1 MNHLQIFLFLG
12 MAAPPVSSYRLQLRC
27 AVKQLRERGLY
38 AAAKWAAEQLIGLPD
53 DAKLP
58 GPPAVL
64 FSPEKTSSK
73 KSSRKKEAMAL
84 TGTGNLPVEEEE
96 EEEDD
101 IFLLAKSYF
110 DTREYRRA
118 AHVLNGVSG
127 KKSLFL
133 RCYATYL
140 AGEKRKEEE
149 IIESAGPLG
158 RSDAINPELAGLE
171 QELNRLY
178 VKRTLDPF
186 GIYLYGVVLHEL
198 DRKAEAQA
206 ALCMSVNAYPW
217 NWSAWLE
224 LQALCTDHDNLQTLD
239 LPDHWMRDFFLASLY
254 LDLQRNTEGL
264 ACYQSLHAVFQ
275 SSDYILC
282 QTATA
287 HYNLREFDEA
297 DSLFEELLRTDPYRI
312 EGMDTYSNILY
323 VKECFAALSHLAHKA
338 VLTDKYRPETCC
350 IIGNYYSL
358 KAQHE
363 KAVLYFKRA
372 LKLNRKY
379 LSAWTLM
386 GHEYMEMK
394 NTPAAMDAYRRA
406 VDINPRD
413 YRAWYGLGQTYELL
427 AMPYYALYYYRRAMQ
442 LRPHDARMWCAMGQ
456 CYENE
461 QLQMHGHA
469 IRCYRRA
476 VTNNDREG
484 IALYKLAKLH
494 NNLGQTDQAAYYYK
508 KNLERM
514 ENDQTEGPDIVEALL
529 FLAQHCRSQ
538 NLLVEAEQYCTRLLD
553 YGGPAKEEA
562 KACLREIRSV
572 QQHSSA
578 QPSMDFEQFT
588 P

>member
-1 MNHLQIFLFLG
+1 
-12 MAAPPVSSYRLQLRC
+12 MAGPPVSSYRRELRC
-27 AVKQLRERGLY
+27 AIKQLRERGLY
-38 AAAKWAAEQLIGLPD
+38 TASKWAAEQLIGLPD
-53 DAKLP
+53 DARMP
-58 GPPAVL
+58 GPSSVM
-64 FSPEKTSSK
+64 FTPEKASSK
-73 KSSRKKEAMAL
+73 KVSRKKEAVVAES
-84 TGTGNLPVEEEE
+84 GNMLVEEEDD
-96 EEEDD
+96 EEDD

-110 DTREYRRA
+110 DMREYRRA
-118 AHVLNGVSG
+118 AHVLNGVPG
-127 KKSLFL
+127 KKPLFL

-158 RSDAINPELAGLE
+158 RSDAVNPELAGLE
-171 QELNRLY
+171 QELSRLHA
-178 VKRTLDPF
+178 KRNLDPF

-198 DRKAEAQA
+198 DRKSEARA

-224 LQALCTDHDNLQTLD
+224 LQALCSDHDNLLSLD
-239 LPDHWMRDFFLASLY
+239 LHDHWMRDFFIASLY
-254 LDLQRNTEGL
+254 LELQRNTEGL

-297 DSLFEELLRTDPYRI
+297 ESLFEELLRTDPYRI
-312 EGMDTYSNILY
+312 EGTDTYSNILF

-358 KAQHE
+358 KSQHE

-386 GHEYMEMK
+386 GHEYVEMK
-394 NTPAAMDAYRRA
+394 NTAAAIDAYRRA

-427 AMPYYALYYYRRAMQ
+427 AMPYYALYYYRRATQ

-461 QLQMHGHA
+461 NLQMHVAA

-476 VTNNDREG
+476 VSNNDREG
-484 IALYKLAKLH
+484 IALHKLAKLH
-494 NNLGQTDQAAYYYK
+494 NHLKQTDQAAFYYK

-514 ENDQTEGPDIVEALL
+514 ENDQAEGPEIVEALL
-529 FLAQHCRSQ
+529 FLAQHCRNQ
-538 NLLVEAEQYCTRLLD
+538 DLLDEAEQYCTRLLD
-553 YGGPAKEEA
+553 YGGRAKEDA
-562 KACLREIRSV
+562 KALLRDIRSV
-572 QQHSSA
+572 QQHAAVQS
-578 QPSMDFEQFT
+578 SMDFEQFT

>member
-1 MNHLQIFLFLG
+1 
-12 MAAPPVSSYRLQLRC
+12 MAATPASHRLQLRC

-38 AAAKWAAEQLIGLPD
+38 AAAKWAAEQLSGLPE
-53 DAKLP
+53 DAGNS
-58 GPPAVL
+58 GPSSVL
-64 FSPEKTSSK
+64 FQPEKTSSK
-73 KSSRKKEAMAL
+73 KPSRRKESVTS
-84 TGTGNLPVEEEE
+84 TGVGSNLSVEEEE

-101 IFLLAKSYF
+101 IYLLAKSYF
-110 DTREYRRA
+110 DMREYRRA
-118 AHVLNGVSG
+118 AHFLKGIPG
-127 KKSLFL
+127 KKPFFL

-149 IIESAGPLG
+149 IIELAGPLG
-158 RSDAINPELAGLE
+158 RSDALNPELAGLE
-171 QELNRLY
+171 QELGRLFQ
-178 VKRTLDPF
+178 KRTLDSF
-186 GIYLYGVVLHEL
+186 STYLYGVVLHEL
-198 DRKAEAQA
+198 DRKVEARV
-206 ALCMSVNAYPW
+206 ALCLSVNAYPW
-217 NWSAWLE
+217 NWSAWQE
-224 LQALCTDHDNLQTLD
+224 LQALCTDFEILASLD
-239 LPDHWMRDFFLASLY
+239 LHDHWMREFFVASLY
-254 LDLQRNTEGL
+254 LDLQRNGEGL
-264 ACYQSLHAVFQ
+264 AHYQSLHAIFPN
-275 SSDYILC
+275 SDNILS
-282 QTATA
+282 QIATA

-297 DSLFEELLRTDPYRI
+297 EGLFEELLRTDPYRI

-386 GHEYMEMK
+386 GHEYVEMK
-394 NTPAAMDAYRRA
+394 NTPAAIDAYRRA

-413 YRAWYGLGQTYELL
+413 YRAWYGLGQTYEIL
-427 AMPYYALYYYRRAMQ
+427 AMPYYALYYYRRATQ

-461 QLQMHGHA
+461 QLQMNDSA

-476 VTNNDREG
+476 VSNNDREG
-484 IALYKLAKLH
+484 IALHKLAKLH
-494 NNLGQTDQAAYYYK
+494 NQLGQTEQAAYYYK

-514 ENDQTEGPDIVEALL
+514 ETDQTEGSDIVDALL
-529 FLAQHCRSQ
+529 FLAQHCRNQ
-538 NLLVEAEQYCTRLLD
+538 NLLTEAEQYCTRLLD
-553 YGGPAKEEA
+553 YGGPAKEDA
-562 KACLREIRSV
+562 KALLRDIRSV
-572 QQHSSA
+572 QQHSST

>member
-1 MNHLQIFLFLG
+1 
-12 MAAPPVSSYRLQLRC
+12 MAAGASHRLQLRR
-27 AVKQLRERGLY
+27 AIRELRDRGLY
-38 AAAKWAAEQLIGLPD
+38 TAAKWAAEQLVGLPED
-53 DAKLP
+53 RENV
-58 GPPAVL
+58 GPA
-64 FSPEKTSSK
+64 
-73 KSSRKKEAMAL
+73 
-84 TGTGNLPVEEEE
+84 PVPD
-96 EEEDD
+96 EEDGGD
-101 IFLLAKSYF
+101 GDVFLLAKAFF
-110 DTREYRRA
+110 DMREYRRA
-118 AHVLNGVSG
+118 AHALRGATG
-127 KKSLFL
+127 KKSFFL

-149 IIESAGPLG
+149 IIELGGPLG
-158 RSDAINPELAGLE
+158 RSDAVNPELAGLE
-171 QELNRLY
+171 QELTSHSE
-178 VKRTLDPF
+178 KGTLDAF
-186 GIYLYGVVLHEL
+186 GNYLYGVVLHER
-198 DRKAEAQA
+198 DRKSEARA
-206 ALCMSVNAYPW
+206 VLCASVNTYPW

-224 LQALCTDHDNLQTLD
+224 LQALCTDPEILPTLR
-239 LPDHWMRDFFLASLY
+239 LEDHWMRDFFIASVY
-254 LDLQRNTEGL
+254 LDLQKNSEGL
-264 ACYQSLHAVFQ
+264 ACYRSLHAMFPV
-275 SSDYILC
+275 SDYVLA

-297 DSLFEELLRTDPYRI
+297 EGLFEELLRTDPYRI
-312 EGMDTYSNILY
+312 EGMDMYSNILY

-386 GHEYMEMK
+386 GHEYVEMK
-394 NTPAAMDAYRRA
+394 NTPAAIDAYRRA

-427 AMPYYALYYYRRAMQ
+427 IMPFYALYYYRRAAQ

-461 QLQMHGHA
+461 QLQMFDAA

-476 VTNNDREG
+476 VNNNDREG
-484 IALYKLAKLH
+484 IALNKLAKLH
-494 NNLGQTDQAAYYYK
+494 SQLGQADQASYYYK
-508 KNLERM
+508 KNLERL
-514 ENDQTEGPDIVEALL
+514 EADQSEGQDVVDALL
-529 FLAQHCRSQ
+529 FLATHSKNQGFLDDS
-538 NLLVEAEQYCTRLLD
+538 EMYCMRLLD

-562 KACLREIRSV
+562 KALLREIRSV
-572 QQHSSA
+572 QQHASVL
-578 QPSMDFEQFT
+578 PSMDLEQFT